1 MSMHKSGFV
10 SVVGRPNVGKS
21 TLLNRI
27 LKEKLSITSNKAQT
41 TRNKITM
48 IHTDD
53 RGQIVFLDTPGIQS
67 PKNKLGDYMLKT
79 SVSSMEGVDVILMVV
94 DMSDYLGPK
103 DKMILDAMDKEGKDI
118 PAILVINKVDM
129 APRDEVLPIIA
140 KFAAMERF
148 DDIVPVSALK
158 DENVDHLLDVI
169 FDHLPEGP
177 QYFPEDMI
185 TDQPEKFIVAELIRE
200 KGLFYLRDEVPHGLA
215 VSIDSMKEPEG
226 KDIMEIQATIYV
238 ERDSHKGIIIGKDG
252 QMLKRIGTEARKE
265 IEAFLSERVNLRLW
279 VKVSKNWREKDEK
292 VKAFGYKAD

>member
-1 MSMHKSGFV
+1 MHKSGFV

-53 RGQIVFLDTPGIQS
+53 RGQIIFLDTPGIQS

-103 DKMILDAMDKEGKDI
+103 DQMTLDAMEKEGRDI
-118 PAILVINKVDM
+118 PAILVINKVDV

-140 KFAAMERF
+140 KFAAMNRF
-148 DDIVPVSALK
+148 EDIVPVSALN
-158 DENVDHLLDVI
+158 DENVDHLVDVI

-215 VSIDSMKEPEG
+215 VSVDSMKEVEG
-226 KDIMEIQATIYV
+226 KDHMDIQATIYV
-238 ERDSHKGIIIGKDG
+238 ERDSHKGIIIGKNG

-265 IEAFLSERVNLRLW
+265 IEAFLGEHVNLRLW

>member
-1 MSMHKSGFV
+1 MHKSGFV

-103 DKMILDAMDKEGKDI
+103 DKMILEAMDKEGKDI

-177 QYFPEDMI
+177 QYFTEDMI

-226 KDIMEIQATIYV
+226 KDFMEIQATIYV

>member
-1 MSMHKSGFV
+1 MHKSGFV

-103 DKMILDAMDKEGKDI
+103 DKMILEAMDKEGKDI

-169 FDHLPEGP
+169 FEHLPEGP

-226 KDIMEIQATIYV
+226 KDMMEIQATIYV

>member
-1 MSMHKSGFV
+1 MHKSGFV

-41 TRNKITM
+41 TRNKITL

-53 RGQIVFLDTPGIQS
+53 RGQIIFLDTPGIQS

-103 DKMILDAMDKEGKDI
+103 DQMILDAMEKEGRNI

-140 KFAAMERF
+140 KFAAMNRF
-148 DDIVPVSALK
+148 DDIVPVSALN
-158 DENVDHLLDVI
+158 DENVDHLVDVI

-215 VSIDSMKEPEG
+215 VSVDAMKEVEG
-226 KDIMEIQATIYV
+226 KDHMDIQATIYV
-238 ERDSHKGIIIGKDG
+238 ERDSHKGIIIGKNG
-252 QMLKRIGTEARKE
+252 QMLKRIGMEARKE
-265 IEAFLSERVNLRLW
+265 IEAFLGEHVNLRLW

>member
-1 MSMHKSGFV
+1 MHKSGFV

-41 TRNKITM
+41 TRNKITL

-53 RGQIVFLDTPGIQS
+53 RGQIIFLDTPGIQL

-103 DKMILDAMDKEGKDI
+103 DQMILDAMEKEGRNI

-140 KFAAMERF
+140 KFAAMNRF
-148 DDIVPVSALK
+148 DDIVPVSALN
-158 DENVDHLLDVI
+158 DENVDHLVDVI

-215 VSIDSMKEPEG
+215 VSVDSMKEVEG
-226 KDIMEIQATIYV
+226 KDHMDIQATIYV
-238 ERDSHKGIIIGKDG
+238 ERDSHKGIIIGKNG
-252 QMLKRIGTEARKE
+252 QMLKRIGMEARKE
-265 IEAFLSERVNLRLW
+265 IEAFLGEHVNLRLW

-292 VKAFGYKAD
+292 VKDFGYKAD

>member
-1 MSMHKSGFV
+1 MHKSGFV

-53 RGQIVFLDTPGIQS
+53 RGQIIFLDTPGIQS

-103 DKMILDAMDKEGKDI
+103 DQMIFDAMEKEGRAI
-118 PAILVINKVDM
+118 PAILVINKVDV

-140 KFAAMERF
+140 KFAAMNRF
-148 DDIVPVSALK
+148 EDIVPVSALN
-158 DENVDHLLDVI
+158 DENVDHLVDVI

-215 VSIDSMKEPEG
+215 VSVDSMKEVEG
-226 KDIMEIQATIYV
+226 KDHMDIQATIYV
-238 ERDSHKGIIIGKDG
+238 ERDSHKGIIIGKNG

-265 IEAFLSERVNLRLW
+265 IEAFLGEHVNLRLW

>member
-1 MSMHKSGFV
+1 MHKSGFV

-41 TRNKITM
+41 TRNKITL

-53 RGQIVFLDTPGIQS
+53 RGQIIFLDTPGIQL

-103 DKMILDAMDKEGKDI
+103 DQMILDAMEKEGRNI

-140 KFAAMERF
+140 KFAAMNRF
-148 DDIVPVSALK
+148 DDIVPVSALN
-158 DENVDHLLDVI
+158 DENVDHLVDVI

-215 VSIDSMKEPEG
+215 VSVDAMKEVEG
-226 KDIMEIQATIYV
+226 KGHMDIQATIYV
-238 ERDSHKGIIIGKDG
+238 ERDSHKGIIIGKNG
-252 QMLKRIGTEARKE
+252 QMLKRIGMEARKE
-265 IEAFLSERVNLRLW
+265 IEAFLGEHVNLRLW

-292 VKAFGYKAD
+292 VKDFGYKAD

>member
-1 MSMHKSGFV
+1 MHKSGFV

-53 RGQIVFLDTPGIQS
+53 RGQIIFLDTPGIQS
-67 PKNKLGDYMLKT
+67 PKNKLGDFMLKT

-103 DKMILDAMDKEGKDI
+103 DQMILDAMEKEGRNI
-118 PAILVINKVDM
+118 PAILVINKVDV

-140 KFAAMERF
+140 KFAAMNRF
-148 DDIVPVSALK
+148 EDIVPVSALN
-158 DENVDHLLDVI
+158 DENVDHLVDVI
-169 FDHLPEGP
+169 FEHLPEGP

-215 VSIDSMKEPEG
+215 VSVDSMKEVEG
-226 KDIMEIQATIYV
+226 KDRMDIQATIYV
-238 ERDSHKGIIIGKDG
+238 ERDSHKGIIIGKNG

-265 IEAFLSERVNLRLW
+265 IEAFLGEHVNLRLW

>member
-1 MSMHKSGFV
+1 MHKSGFV

-53 RGQIVFLDTPGIQS
+53 RGQIIFLDTPGIQS

-103 DKMILDAMDKEGKDI
+103 DQMILDAMEKEERNI
-118 PAILVINKVDM
+118 PAILVINKVDV

-140 KFAAMERF
+140 KFAAMNRF
-148 DDIVPVSALK
+148 EDIVPVSALN
-158 DENVDHLLDVI
+158 DENVDHLMDVI
-169 FDHLPEGP
+169 FEHLPEGP

-215 VSIDSMKEPEG
+215 VSVDSMKEVEG
-226 KDIMEIQATIYV
+226 KDHMDIQATIYV
-238 ERDSHKGIIIGKDG
+238 ERDSHKGIIIGKNG

-265 IEAFLSERVNLRLW
+265 IEAFLGEHVNLRLW

>member
-1 MSMHKSGFV
+1 MHKSGFV

-41 TRNKITM
+41 TRNKITL

-53 RGQIVFLDTPGIQS
+53 RGQIIFLDTPGIQS

-103 DKMILDAMDKEGKDI
+103 DQMILDAMEKEGRNI

-148 DDIVPVSALK
+148 DDIVPVSALN
-158 DENVDHLLDVI
+158 DENVDHLVDVI

-215 VSIDSMKEPEG
+215 VSVDAMKEVEG
-226 KDIMEIQATIYV
+226 KDHMDIQATIYV
-238 ERDSHKGIIIGKDG
+238 ERDSHKGIIIGKNG
-252 QMLKRIGTEARKE
+252 QMLKRIGMEARKE
-265 IEAFLSERVNLRLW
+265 IEAFLGEHVNLRLW

>member
-1 MSMHKSGFV
+1 MHKSGFV

-53 RGQIVFLDTPGIQS
+53 RGQIIFLDTPGIQS

-103 DKMILDAMDKEGKDI
+103 DQMILDAMEKEGRDI
-118 PAILVINKVDM
+118 PAILVINKVDV

-140 KFAAMERF
+140 KFAAMNRF
-148 DDIVPVSALK
+148 EDIVPVSALN
-158 DENVDHLLDVI
+158 DENVDHLVDVI
-169 FDHLPEGP
+169 FEHLPEGP

-215 VSIDSMKEPEG
+215 VSVDSMKEVEG
-226 KDIMEIQATIYV
+226 KDRMDIQATIYV
-238 ERDSHKGIIIGKDG
+238 ERDSHKGIIIGKNG

-265 IEAFLSERVNLRLW
+265 IEAFLGEHVNLRLW

>member
-1 MSMHKSGFV
+1 MHKSGFV

-53 RGQIVFLDTPGIQS
+53 RGQIIFLDTPGIQS
-67 PKNKLGDYMLKT
+67 PKNKLGDFMLKT

-103 DKMILDAMDKEGKDI
+103 DQMILDAMEKEGRDI
-118 PAILVINKVDM
+118 PAILVINKVDV

-140 KFAAMERF
+140 KFAAMNRF
-148 DDIVPVSALK
+148 EDIVPVSALN
-158 DENVDHLLDVI
+158 DENVDHLVDVI

-215 VSIDSMKEPEG
+215 VSVDSMKEVEG
-226 KDIMEIQATIYV
+226 KDHMDIQATIYV
-238 ERDSHKGIIIGKDG
+238 ERDSHKGIIIGKNG

-265 IEAFLSERVNLRLW
+265 IEAFLGEHVNLRLW

-292 VKAFGYKAD
+292 VKDFGYKAD

>member
-1 MSMHKSGFV
+1 MHKSGFV

-103 DKMILDAMDKEGKDI
+103 DKMILEAMDKEGKDI

>member
-1 MSMHKSGFV
+1 MHKSGFV

-53 RGQIVFLDTPGIQS
+53 RGQIIFLDTPGIQS
-67 PKNKLGDYMLKT
+67 PKNKLGDFMLKT

-103 DKMILDAMDKEGKDI
+103 DQMILDAMEKEGRNI
-118 PAILVINKVDM
+118 PAILVINKVDV

-140 KFAAMERF
+140 KFAAMNRF
-148 DDIVPVSALK
+148 EDIVPVSALN
-158 DENVDHLLDVI
+158 DENVDHLVDVI
-169 FDHLPEGP
+169 FEHLPEGP

-215 VSIDSMKEPEG
+215 VSVDSMKEVEG
-226 KDIMEIQATIYV
+226 KDHMDIQATIYV
-238 ERDSHKGIIIGKDG
+238 ERDSHKGIIIGKNG

-265 IEAFLSERVNLRLW
+265 IEAFLGEHVNLRLW

>member
-1 MSMHKSGFV
+1 MHKSGFV

-103 DKMILDAMDKEGKDI
+103 DKMILEAMDKEGRDI

-169 FDHLPEGP
+169 FEHLPEGP

>member
-1 MSMHKSGFV
+1 MHKSGFV

-53 RGQIVFLDTPGIQS
+53 RGQIIFLDTPGIQS

-103 DKMILDAMDKEGKDI
+103 DQMILDAMEKEGRNI
-118 PAILVINKVDM
+118 PAILVINKVDV

-140 KFAAMERF
+140 KFAAMNRF
-148 DDIVPVSALK
+148 EDIVPVSALN
-158 DENVDHLLDVI
+158 DENVDHLVDVI
-169 FDHLPEGP
+169 FEHLPEGP

-215 VSIDSMKEPEG
+215 VSVDSMKEVEG
-226 KDIMEIQATIYV
+226 KDHMVIQATIYV
-238 ERDSHKGIIIGKDG
+238 ERDSHKGIIIGKNG

-265 IEAFLSERVNLRLW
+265 IEAFLGEHVNLRLW

>member
-1 MSMHKSGFV
+1 MHKSGFV

-94 DMSDYLGPK
+94 DMSNYLGPK
-103 DKMILDAMDKEGKDI
+103 EKMILEAMDKEGRDI

-215 VSIDSMKEPEG
+215 VSIDSMKEQEG
-226 KDIMEIQATIYV
+226 KDMMEIQATIYV

>member
-1 MSMHKSGFV
+1 MHKSGFV

-21 TLLNRI
+21 TLLNGI

-103 DKMILDAMDKEGKDI
+103 DKMILEAMDKEGRDI

-169 FDHLPEGP
+169 FEHLPEGP

>member
-1 MSMHKSGFV
+1 MHKSGFV

-41 TRNKITM
+41 TRNKITL

-53 RGQIVFLDTPGIQS
+53 RGQIIFLDTPGIQS

-103 DKMILDAMDKEGKDI
+103 DQMILDAMEKEGRDI
-118 PAILVINKVDM
+118 PAILVINKVDV

-140 KFAAMERF
+140 KFAAMNRF
-148 DDIVPVSALK
+148 EDIVPVSALN
-158 DENVDHLLDVI
+158 DENVDHLVDVI
-169 FDHLPEGP
+169 FEHLPEGP

-215 VSIDSMKEPEG
+215 VSVDSMKEVEG
-226 KDIMEIQATIYV
+226 KDHMDIQATIYV
-238 ERDSHKGIIIGKDG
+238 ERDSHKGIIIGKNG

-265 IEAFLSERVNLRLW
+265 IEAFLGEHVNLRLW

>member
-1 MSMHKSGFV
+1 MHKSGFV

-41 TRNKITM
+41 TRNKITL

-53 RGQIVFLDTPGIQS
+53 RGQIIFLDTPGIQS

-103 DKMILDAMDKEGKDI
+103 DQMILDAMEKEGRDI

-140 KFAAMERF
+140 KFAAMNRF
-148 DDIVPVSALK
+148 EDIVPVSALN
-158 DENVDHLLDVI
+158 DENVDHLVDVI

-177 QYFPEDMI
+177 QYFPDDMI

-215 VSIDSMKEPEG
+215 VSVDSMKEVEG
-226 KDIMEIQATIYV
+226 KDHMEIQATIYV
-238 ERDSHKGIIIGKDG
+238 ERDSHKGIIIGKNG

-265 IEAFLSERVNLRLW
+265 IEAFLGEHVNLRLW

>member
-1 MSMHKSGFV
+1 MHKSGFV

-53 RGQIVFLDTPGIQS
+53 RGQIIFLDTPGIQL

-103 DKMILDAMDKEGKDI
+103 DQMIFDAMEKEGRAI
-118 PAILVINKVDM
+118 PAILVINKVDV

-140 KFAAMERF
+140 KFAAMNRF
-148 DDIVPVSALK
+148 EDIVPVSALN
-158 DENVDHLLDVI
+158 DENVDHLVDVI

-215 VSIDSMKEPEG
+215 VSVDSMKEVEG
-226 KDIMEIQATIYV
+226 KDHMDIQATIYV
-238 ERDSHKGIIIGKDG
+238 ERDSHKGIIIGKNG

-265 IEAFLSERVNLRLW
+265 IEAFLGEHVNLRLW

>member
-1 MSMHKSGFV
+1 MHKSGFV

-53 RGQIVFLDTPGIQS
+53 RGQIIFLDTPGIQS

-103 DKMILDAMDKEGKDI
+103 DQMILDAMEKEGRDI
-118 PAILVINKVDM
+118 PAILVINKVDV

-140 KFAAMERF
+140 KFAAMNRF
-148 DDIVPVSALK
+148 DDIVPVSALN
-158 DENVDHLLDVI
+158 DENVDHLVDVI

-215 VSIDSMKEPEG
+215 VSVDSMKEVEG
-226 KDIMEIQATIYV
+226 KDHMDIQATIYV
-238 ERDSHKGIIIGKDG
+238 ERDSHKGIIIGKNG

-265 IEAFLSERVNLRLW
+265 IEAFLGEHVNLRLW

>member
-1 MSMHKSGFV
+1 MHKSGFV

-53 RGQIVFLDTPGIQS
+53 RGQIIFLDTPGIQS

-79 SVSSMEGVDVILMVV
+79 SVSSMEGMDVILMVV
-94 DMSDYLGPK
+94 DMSDYPGPK
-103 DKMILDAMDKEGKDI
+103 DQMILDAMEKEGRDI
-118 PAILVINKVDM
+118 PAILVINKVDV

-140 KFAAMERF
+140 KFAAMNRF
-148 DDIVPVSALK
+148 GDIVPVSALK
-158 DENVDHLLDVI
+158 DENVDHLVDVI
-169 FDHLPEGP
+169 FEHLPEGP

-215 VSIDSMKEPEG
+215 VSVDSMKEVEG
-226 KDIMEIQATIYV
+226 KDHMDIQATIYV
-238 ERDSHKGIIIGKDG
+238 ERDSHKGIIIGKNG

-265 IEAFLSERVNLRLW
+265 IEVFLGEHVNLRLW

>member
-1 MSMHKSGFV
+1 MHKSGFV

-41 TRNKITM
+41 TRNKITL

-53 RGQIVFLDTPGIQS
+53 RGQIIFLDTPGIQS

-103 DKMILDAMDKEGKDI
+103 DQMILDAMEKEGRNI

-140 KFAAMERF
+140 KFAAMNRF
-148 DDIVPVSALK
+148 DDIVPVSALN
-158 DENVDHLLDVI
+158 DENVDHLVDVI

-215 VSIDSMKEPEG
+215 VSVDAMKEVEG
-226 KDIMEIQATIYV
+226 KDHMDIQATIYV
-238 ERDSHKGIIIGKDG
+238 ERDSHKGIIIGKNG
-252 QMLKRIGTEARKE
+252 QMLKRIGMEARKE
-265 IEAFLSERVNLRLW
+265 IEAFLGEHVNLRLW

-292 VKAFGYKAD
+292 VKAFGYKTD

>member
-1 MSMHKSGFV
+1 MHKSGFV

-53 RGQIVFLDTPGIQS
+53 RGQIIFLDTPGIQS

-103 DKMILDAMDKEGKDI
+103 DQMILDAMEKEGRDI
-118 PAILVINKVDM
+118 PAILVINKVDV

-140 KFAAMERF
+140 KFAAMNRF
-148 DDIVPVSALK
+148 EDIVPVSALN
-158 DENVDHLLDVI
+158 DENVDHLVDVI

-215 VSIDSMKEPEG
+215 VSVDSMKEVEG
-226 KDIMEIQATIYV
+226 KDHMDIQATIYV
-238 ERDSHKGIIIGKDG
+238 ERDSHKGIIIGKNG

-265 IEAFLSERVNLRLW
+265 IEAFLGEHVNLRLW

>member
-1 MSMHKSGFV
+1 MHKSGFV

-41 TRNKITM
+41 TRNKITL

-53 RGQIVFLDTPGIQS
+53 RGQIIFLDTPGIQS

-103 DKMILDAMDKEGKDI
+103 DQMILDAMEKEGRDI

-140 KFAAMERF
+140 KFAAMNRF
-148 DDIVPVSALK
+148 EDIVPVSALN
-158 DENVDHLLDVI
+158 DENVDHLVDVI

-177 QYFPEDMI
+177 QYFPDDMI
-185 TDQPEKFIVAELIRE
+185 TDQPEKFIVAELVRE

-215 VSIDSMKEPEG
+215 VSVDSMKEVEG
-226 KDIMEIQATIYV
+226 KDHMEIQATIYV
-238 ERDSHKGIIIGKDG
+238 ERDSHKGIIIGKNG
-252 QMLKRIGTEARKE
+252 QMLKRIGTEARNE
-265 IEAFLSERVNLRLW
+265 IEAFLGEHVNLRLW
-279 VKVSKNWREKDEK
+279 VKVSKNWREKDEM

>member
-1 MSMHKSGFV
+1 MHKSGFV

-53 RGQIVFLDTPGIQS
+53 RGQIIFLDTPGIQS

-103 DKMILDAMDKEGKDI
+103 DQMILDAMEKEGRDI
-118 PAILVINKVDM
+118 PAILVINKVDV

-140 KFAAMERF
+140 KFAAMNRF
-148 DDIVPVSALK
+148 EDIVPVSALN
-158 DENVDHLLDVI
+158 DENVDHLVDVI

-177 QYFPEDMI
+177 QYFPEEMI

-215 VSIDSMKEPEG
+215 VSVDSMKEVEG
-226 KDIMEIQATIYV
+226 KDHMDIQATIYV
-238 ERDSHKGIIIGKDG
+238 ERDSHKGIIIGKNG

-265 IEAFLSERVNLRLW
+265 IEAFLGEHVNLRLW

>member
-1 MSMHKSGFV
+1 MHKSGFV

-103 DKMILDAMDKEGKDI
+103 DKMSLEAMDKEGKDI

>member
-1 MSMHKSGFV
+1 MYKSGFV

-53 RGQIVFLDTPGIQS
+53 WGQIVFLDTPGIQS

-103 DKMILDAMDKEGKDI
+103 DKMILEAMDKEGKDI

-265 IEAFLSERVNLRLW
+265 IEVFLSEQVNLRLW

>member
-1 MSMHKSGFV
+1 MHKSGFV

-103 DKMILDAMDKEGKDI
+103 DQMILDAMEKEGRDI
-118 PAILVINKVDM
+118 PAILVINKVDV

-140 KFAAMERF
+140 KFAAMDRF
-148 DDIVPVSALK
+148 DDIVPVSALN
-158 DENVDHLLDVI
+158 DENVDHLVDVI
-169 FDHLPEGP
+169 FEHLPEGP

-215 VSIDSMKEPEG
+215 VSVDSMKEVEG
-226 KDIMEIQATIYV
+226 KDRMDIQATIYV
-238 ERDSHKGIIIGKDG
+238 ERDSHKGIIIGKNG

-265 IEAFLSERVNLRLW
+265 IEVFLGEHVNLRLW

>member
-1 MSMHKSGFV
+1 MHKSGFV

-53 RGQIVFLDTPGIQS
+53 RGQIIFLDTPGIQS

-103 DKMILDAMDKEGKDI
+103 DQMILDAMEKEGREI
-118 PAILVINKVDM
+118 PAILVINKVDV

-140 KFAAMERF
+140 KFAAMNRF
-148 DDIVPVSALK
+148 EDIVPVSALN
-158 DENVDHLLDVI
+158 DENVDHLVDVI
-169 FDHLPEGP
+169 FDYLPEGP

-215 VSIDSMKEPEG
+215 VSVDSMKEVEG
-226 KDIMEIQATIYV
+226 KDHMDIQATIYV
-238 ERDSHKGIIIGKDG
+238 ERDSHKGIIIGKNG

-265 IEAFLSERVNLRLW
+265 IEAFLGEHVNLRLW

>member
-1 MSMHKSGFV
+1 MHKSGFV

-53 RGQIVFLDTPGIQS
+53 RGQIIFLDTPGIQS

-103 DKMILDAMDKEGKDI
+103 DQMILDAMEKEGRAI
-118 PAILVINKVDM
+118 PAILVINKVDV

-140 KFAAMERF
+140 KFAAMNRF
-148 DDIVPVSALK
+148 EDIVPVSALN
-158 DENVDHLLDVI
+158 DENVDHLVDVI
-169 FDHLPEGP
+169 FEHLPEGP

-215 VSIDSMKEPEG
+215 VSVDSMKEVEG
-226 KDIMEIQATIYV
+226 KDHMDIQATIYV
-238 ERDSHKGIIIGKDG
+238 ERDSHKGIIIGKNG

-265 IEAFLSERVNLRLW
+265 IEAFLGEHVNLRLW